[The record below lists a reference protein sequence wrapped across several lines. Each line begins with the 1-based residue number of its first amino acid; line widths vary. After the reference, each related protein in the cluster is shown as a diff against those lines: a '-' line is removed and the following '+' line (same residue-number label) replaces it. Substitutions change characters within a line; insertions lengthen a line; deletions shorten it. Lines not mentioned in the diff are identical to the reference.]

1 MTKIKYLLPLFLVIT
16 AVSACKKDEKDP
28 YAETKENIKATY
40 AEIVYANY
48 ADAYDEAVQL
58 KAAIDAFVASPT
70 QSNFDAAKTAWLEAR
85 EPYGET
91 EAFRFAGGPID
102 DADGPEGLINA
113 WPLDEAYVDYVK
125 GNSTSGIINDVANYP
140 TITKQLIE
148 GLNQST
154 GEENV
159 SVGYHAIEFLLWGQ
173 DLTSPSALQAGQ
185 RPFTDFVNGG
195 SASNQDRRRVY
206 LQLCAELLVEH
217 LEYLKNE
224 WAPSGAYRTTFL
236 ALDNNVAITNI
247 ITGIGVLSKS
257 ELAGERI
264 FTAYDNQD
272 QEDEHSCF
280 SDNTHRDVRLN
291 VEGIK
296 NVYTGTY
303 TKVNGQVV
311 SGASLSELMH
321 DVDHELGEQIDAQ
334 LTLAVNK
341 VNATGIPFDNAI
353 VNATERPKVLESVNE
368 LRTLGDKFA
377 AAGQALGL
385 NINTDLPE

>member
-1 MTKIKYLLPLFLVIT
+1 MTKVKYLLPLFLVI
-16 AVSACKKDEKDP
+16 VSVYACKKDDKDP
-28 YAETKENIKATY
+28 YAETKESIKATY

-48 ADAYDEAVQL
+48 SDAYDGAVQL
-58 KAAIDAFVASPT
+58 KNAVDAFVASPT
-70 QSNFDAAKTAWLEAR
+70 QSNFDVAKTAWLEAR
-85 EPYGET
+85 EPYGQT
-91 EAFRFAGGPID
+91 EAFRFANGPID

-113 WPLDEAYVDYVK
+113 WPLDEAYVDYVQ
-125 GNSTSGIINDVANYP
+125 GNSTSGIINDLVAYP
-140 TITKQLIE
+140 AITKALIE

-173 DLTSPSALQAGQ
+173 DLTAPVALQAGQ

-224 WAPSGAYRTTFL
+224 WAPSGAYRATFL
-236 ALDNNVAITNI
+236 ALDNDVALTNI

-280 SDNTHRDVRLN
+280 SDNTHRDIRLN

-296 NVYTGTY
+296 NVYTGSY
-303 TKVNGQVV
+303 TKLNGQVV
-311 SGASLSELMH
+311 SGKSLSELLH
-321 DVDHELGEQIDAQ
+321 EVDHELSEQVDAQ
-334 LTLAVNK
+334 LNLAVDK

-353 VNATERPKVLESVNE
+353 VNGAERPKVLESVNE
-368 LRTLGDKFA
+368 LRNLGDKFA

-385 NINTDLPE
+385 SINTDLPE